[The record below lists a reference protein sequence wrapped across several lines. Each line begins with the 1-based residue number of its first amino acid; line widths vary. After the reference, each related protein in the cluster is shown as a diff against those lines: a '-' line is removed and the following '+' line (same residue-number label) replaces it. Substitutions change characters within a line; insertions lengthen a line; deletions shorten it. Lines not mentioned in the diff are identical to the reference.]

1 MKKVIL
7 LSLLLCAS
15 GVGRSDTIEVNR
27 FKYAGPFPV
36 TQPFMVDTV
45 DVNSKPYSG
54 KGVID
59 RLVKKRN
66 AKDVVVSAVPHYDGG
81 RALNN
86 LSFKVN
92 NTSYATGKLN
102 VEGVNGEYAIFIDGK
117 KSGDG
122 AWAFS
127 PATHEVDIQYISS
140 PESVDSI
147 KVTLVSD
154 KDGVVTINDDNKRLY
169 AMSDVLLGKRISSA
183 SLSPDGKFMIIGY
196 ATTRAG
202 GRVDY
207 RYELVNVAD
216 GNTKAE
222 FDHSVRWL
230 PKTNK
235 LYFERNGVD
244 GRQLLLLDPVTNAT
258 EVWVDKLPEGSFT
271 VSPDETY
278 LLYTTIEEGPAE
290 DPKVYQVL
298 NPEDRQEGWRSRV
311 NVAKYDIASGVMQPL
326 TFGYHN
332 AFPSDISSDGRYI
345 LLQVMENRFTKRPT
359 TLWSLYRL
367 DVNTLKSDLLVEK
380 DGFIGTSTFSPDGK
394 QIMITGSPEAFEGI
408 GNTLAPGLIPNM
420 TENEIFL
427 MDIDTKIARCLTKD
441 FDPSISRAAWSQV
454 DGNIYFTAEDKD
466 SVNIFRLNPSTLRID
481 QLPIPEEVV
490 NSFSLART
498 SPLLAAYGVS
508 ASNSQRLYTYD
519 TKSNK
524 ATLKEDLSAR
534 ILDGV
539 TLGECKSWTFKNDR
553 GDTIYGRYIL
563 PPDFDPAKKYP
574 MIVNYYGGCS
584 PTSRNFESRYPHHAY
599 AAQGYVAL
607 VLQPS
612 GATGFGQEFASRHVN
627 TAGEGPAQD
636 IIQGTKQ
643 FVAEHPWVDAEKI
656 GCIGASY
663 GGFMSQYL
671 QTLTDIFAAAISHA
685 GISDHTSYWGEG
697 YWGYSYSEVSMA
709 DSYPWTRKDLYVD
722 RSPLYNA
729 DKIHTPILFLHGDAD
744 MNVPFGESIQMFTA
758 LQLLGRE
765 TAFVAVADQE
775 HHILDYDKRLK
786 WQDTIFAW
794 FAKYLKDD
802 PTWWN
807 ALYPPKSL

>member
-15 GVGRSDTIEVNR
+15 GVGRADTIKVDK
-27 FKYAGPFPV
+27 FKYAGPFPL
-36 TQPFMVDTV
+36 TDPFMVDTV
-45 DVNSKPYSG
+45 DVNSKPYSVSG
-54 KGVID
+54 LVD
-59 RLVKKRN
+59 RPVKKRN
-66 AKDVVVSAVPHYDGG
+66 AKDVTSASLPHYDGG
-81 RALNN
+81 KALNN
-86 LSFKVN
+86 LSFKLN
-92 NTSYATGKLN
+92 NTGYGTGTIK
-102 VEGVNGEYAIFIDGK
+102 VEGISGDYAVFIDGK
-117 KSGDG
+117 KNFGG
-122 AWAFS
+122 TLALN
-127 PATHEVDIQYISS
+127 PATHDVDIQYISS
-140 PESVDSI
+140 PESADSI
-147 KVTLVSD
+147 SVTVISD
-154 KDGVVTINDDNKRLY
+154 KDGMITVSEADSRFYTIE
-169 AMSDVLLGKRISSA
+169 DVLHGKRISSV
-183 SLSPDGKFMIIGY
+183 SLSPDGKYMILSY
-196 ATTRAG
+196 TTTRAG
-202 GRVDY
+202 GQSDY
-207 RYELVNVAD
+207 TYRLVNVAD
-216 GNTKAE
+216 GSTRGE
-222 FDHSVRWL
+222 FDHYVGWL
-230 PKTNK
+230 PKTTK
-235 LYFERNGVD
+235 LYYEKRGVD
-244 GRQLLLLDPVTNAT
+244 VRQLMLLDPVTNAS
-258 EVWVDKLPEGSFT
+258 EVWVDNIPEGGF
-271 VSPDETY
+271 VISPDESY
-278 LLYTTIEEGPAE
+278 LLYTMVEEGPAE
-290 DPKVYQVL
+290 DPAVYQVI
-298 NPEDRQEGWRSRV
+298 NPEDRQRGWRNRV
-311 NVAKYDIASGVMQPL
+311 NVAKYDISTGVMQPL

-332 AFPSDISSDGRYI
+332 AYPSDISADGRYV

-359 TLWSLYRL
+359 SLTSIYRL
-367 DVNTLKSDLLVEK
+367 DVNTLKSDVLVDK
-380 DGFIGTSTFSPDGK
+380 DGFVGNATFSPDGK
-394 QIMITGSPEAFEGI
+394 QVMITGTPEAFDGI
-408 GNTLAPGLIPNM
+408 GNTLPAGVIPNM

-427 MDIDTKIARCLTKD
+427 MDIDTKIVRCLTKE
-441 FDPSISRAAWSQV
+441 FDPSVSRAAWSNV

-466 SVNIFRLNPSTLRID
+466 SVNLFCLNPSTMRIN
-481 QLPIPEEVV
+481 QLPVPEEVI
-490 NSFSLART
+490 NSFSLAET

-508 ASNSQRLYTYD
+508 SSSSQRLYTFD
-519 TKSNK
+519 TKNGKIS
-524 ATLKEDLSAR
+524 LKEDLSAD

-539 TLGECKSWTFKNDR
+539 KLGECRTWTFKNDR

-599 AAQGYVAL
+599 AAQGYVVL

-663 GGFMSQYL
+663 GGFMTQYL
-671 QTLTDIFAAAISHA
+671 QMLTDIFAAAISHA

-765 TAFVAVADQE
+765 TAFVAVKDQE
-775 HHILDYDKRLK
+775 HHIIDYDKRLK
-786 WQDTIFAW
+786 WQNTIFAW

>member
-7 LSLLLCAS
+7 LSLLLSIS
-15 GVGRSDTIEVNR
+15 GVGRADSIQVDR
-27 FKYAGPFPV
+27 FKYAGPFPL
-36 TQPFMVDTV
+36 TDPFMVDTV
-45 DVNSKPYSG
+45 DVNSKPYSE
-54 KGVID
+54 KSIVN

-66 AKDVVVSAVPHYDGG
+66 TKEVTAGSLPHYDGG

-86 LSFKVN
+86 LSFKIR
-92 NTSYATGKLN
+92 NTGYGSGLVKIDGIKCDYTL
-102 VEGVNGEYAIFIDGK
+102 FIDGK
-117 KSGDG
+117 ECPSG
-122 AWAFS
+122 AFALN
-127 PATHEVDIQYISS
+127 PATHDVDIQYIST
-140 PESVDSI
+140 PEVIDSI
-147 KVTLVSD
+147 SVTVVSD
-154 KDGVVTINDDNKRLY
+154 KDGVVTLADADTRFY
-169 AMSDVLLGKRISSA
+169 TMDDVLHGKRISSV
-183 SLSPDGKFMIIGY
+183 SLSPDGKYMIVSHT
-196 ATTRAG
+196 TTRVG
-202 GRVDY
+202 GKSDY
-207 RYELVNVAD
+207 RYKLIATSD
-216 GNTKAE
+216 GSVKAG
-222 FDHSVRWL
+222 FYHPIQWL

-235 LYFERNGVD
+235 LYYTLTGVD
-244 GRQLLLLDPVTNAT
+244 GRQLMVMNPADNAT
-258 EVWVDKLPEGSFT
+258 EVWVDNIPEGAFT

-278 LLYTTIEEGPAE
+278 LLYTLVEEGPAE
-290 DPKVYQVL
+290 DPGVYQVI
-298 NPEDRQEGWRSRV
+298 NPEDRQNGWRSRV
-311 NVAKYDIASGVMQPL
+311 NISKYDIATGIMQPL

-332 AFPSDISSDGRYI
+332 AYPADISSDGRYVI
-345 LLQVMENRFTKRPT
+345 LQVMEHRFTKRPT

-367 DVNTLKSDLLVEK
+367 DVNTLKSEPLVEK
-380 DGFIGTSTFSPDGK
+380 DGFIGSASFSPDGK
-394 QIMITGSPEAFEGI
+394 QIMITGSPEAFDGI
-408 GNTLAPGLIPNM
+408 GNTLPAGVIPNM
-420 TENEIFL
+420 TENEIFV
-427 MDIDTKIARCLTKD
+427 MDIDTKLVRCLTKE
-441 FDPSISRAAWSQV
+441 FDPSVSHAAWSGV
-454 DGNIYFTAEDKD
+454 DGKIYFTAEDKD
-466 SVNIFRLNPSTLRID
+466 SVNLFRLNPSTLLID
-481 QLPIPEEVV
+481 QLPVPEEVV
-490 NSFSLART
+490 NSFSLADAA
-498 SPLLAAYGVS
+498 PLLAAYGVS
-508 ASNSQRLYTYD
+508 ASNSQRLYTFD
-519 TKSNK
+519 TKNGKVS
-524 ATLKEDLSAR
+524 LKEDLSAE
-534 ILDGV
+534 ILDGIS
-539 TLGECKSWTFKNDR
+539 LGECHTWTFKNDR

-599 AAQGYVAL
+599 AAQGYVVL

-643 FVAEHPWVDAEKI
+643 FVAEHPWVNAEKI

-663 GGFMSQYL
+663 GGFMTQYL

-709 DSYPWTRKDLYVD
+709 DTYPWTRKDLYVD

-765 TAFVAVADQE
+765 TAFVAVKDQE

-786 WQDTIFAW
+786 WQNTIFAW